1 MQSQSLI
8 LLAEVL
14 HDELQTEAA
23 RFQIVNQ
30 ACAGRPTTVEVVAS
44 TLRRVRVALANAT
57 VRLHMPGTL
66 TGAGADAS
74 AAIPGVG
81 TDEVLWRTGVCERL
95 PHRGWIG
102 TLSRGSGSPPGQ

>member
-30 ACAGRPTTVEVVAS
+30 ACAEWPTQIGVIAS
-44 TLRRVRVALANAT
+44 ALRRVQVALANAA
-57 VRLHMPGTL
+57 RLHMR
-66 TGAGADAS
+66 GAVSS
-74 AAIPGVG
+74 ALEDVGPAIPG
-81 TDEVLWRTGVCERL
+81 W
-95 PHRGWIG
+95 H
-102 TLSRGSGSPPGQ
+102 